1 MKNKRTI
8 KDVEKDIEKARE
20 SISKLYEEKIE
31 LEHNELNLDFEG
43 KYIEFENH
51 VMYVEDVMRDNFRF
65 QSFNFCYL
73 FRGLGFYS
81 VITGYSDDTDIEWS
95 YWHELYIHGNTKKE
109 FEDKIKKIK
118 VITKEEYIKKFD
130 EMTLRMIEYNN
141 SAIDFYENKDKNC

>member
-20 SISKLYEEKIE
+20 SISKLYEEKKE
-31 LEHNELNLDFEG
+31 LEHDELNLDFEG

-65 QSFNFCYL
+65 QNFDFCYL

-81 VITGYSDDTDIEWS
+81 LITGYSDATDIEWS
-95 YWHELYIHGNTKKE
+95 YWHELYIYGNTKKE
-109 FEDKIKKIK
+109 FENKIKKIK

-130 EMTLRMIEYNN
+130 EMTLRMIEYNK